1 MIEYSIETLIPQ
13 LFYPSSIRK
22 RLAMTNKRWGRNLP
36 INKNSHLQIVSLKH
50 KNKKK

>member
-22 RLAMTNKRWGRNLP
+22 RLAM
-36 INKNSHLQIVSLKH
+36 
-50 KNKKK
+50 